1 MQNYCLLTVVLALS
15 LWQDQHLPT
24 NLPHHVLTL
33 AVTLVFICVMHRTGE
48 RRLSPQQ
55 QFVKALTDGDL
66 QALKDLHA
74 LEPRL
79 VKQLITTNYGD
90 DVDPLSHAI
99 SQGVRPLETGKAC

>member
-1 MQNYCLLTVVLALS
+1 VHLYAL
-15 LWQDQHLPT
+15 
-24 NLPHHVLTL
+24 
-33 AVTLVFICVMHRTGE
+33 CRTGE

-74 LEPRL
+74 VEPRL
-79 VKQLITTNYGD
+79 VKQLITTSYGD

-99 SQGVRPLETGKAC
+99 SQGVRPLETGKLRLDEDQ

>member
-1 MQNYCLLTVVLALS
+1 
-15 LWQDQHLPT
+15 
-24 NLPHHVLTL
+24 
-33 AVTLVFICVMHRTGE
+33 
-48 RRLSPQQ
+48 LSPQQ

-74 LEPRL
+74 VEPRL

-99 SQGVRPLETGKAC
+99 SQGVRPLETGKLQHLEVQLLALLDTVSQRIESHL